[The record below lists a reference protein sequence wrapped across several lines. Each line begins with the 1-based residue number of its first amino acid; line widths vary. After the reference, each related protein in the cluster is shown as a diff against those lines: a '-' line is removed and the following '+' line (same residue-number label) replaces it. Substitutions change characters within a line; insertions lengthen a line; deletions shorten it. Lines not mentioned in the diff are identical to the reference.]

1 MALLFTLLAA
11 VLVLIARRRGPDA
24 AGLWRATT
32 LAVGAYVLLVPTAM
46 HPWYVLWVVPFLC
59 ANPSPALLFF
69 SAAVTLSYSQYVV
82 EPQSMP
88 WWAWLA
94 EYGPLYALVIWEWRA
109 GRFGPRALAWQ
120 TSGGRAVGAGE
131 PRTTDLTAR

>member
-1 MALLFTLLAA
+1 MALLFILLAA
-11 VLVLIARRRGPDA
+11 VLVWIARTRGHDA
-24 AGLWRATT
+24 AGLWRATA

-59 ANPSPALLFF
+59 ANPSPAMLFF
-69 SAAVTLSYSQYVV
+69 SAAVTLSYLQYVV

-94 EYGPLYALVIWEWRA
+94 EYGPLYALVAWEWRR
-109 GRFGPRALAWQ
+109 GRFGQGAPAWQ
-120 TSGGRAVGAGE
+120 IAGRQAVGAGS
-131 PRTTDLTAR
+131 PRTKDLTAR